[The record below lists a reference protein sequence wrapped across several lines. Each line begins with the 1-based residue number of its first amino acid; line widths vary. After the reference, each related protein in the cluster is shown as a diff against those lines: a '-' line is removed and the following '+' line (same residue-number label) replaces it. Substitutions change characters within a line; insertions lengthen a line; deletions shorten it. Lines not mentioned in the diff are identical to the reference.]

1 MTTKVINNVISSN
14 NCEQICNWLEE
25 KDQYLDVRPDVTSK
39 SPDFNSNNWPKS
51 LITDALNRVLD
62 KKYKVES
69 VIFYKAKGAFR
80 LHVDS
85 ANGEDNLYKVII
97 IPLKLDGPSSTV
109 VFDNNWYGPS
119 GKFSK
124 QEIPQF
130 EYTLDLGEQK
140 IYIPDMRKYKT
151 QDKKV
156 KALLEDLI
164 KKRKKI
170 DGRHYNYNKIG
181 NINNKPFPVDIHNK
195 YMNHIP
201 YENLHGLTVDK
212 IVEWQEGSPFIFDRT
227 QLHCGT
233 NTHTQKIFCTV
244 FTFKA

>member
-1 MTTKVINNVISSN
+1 MATKIINNVIPSH
-14 NCEQICNWLEE
+14 ERQLICNWLDK
-25 KDQYLDVRPDVTSK
+25 KDQYTDIRPDVTSK
-39 SPDFNSNNWPKS
+39 NPKFENNDWPKFS
-51 LITDALNRVLD
+51 IESALNRVLD
-62 KKYKVES
+62 KPYKIES

-85 ANGEDNLYKVII
+85 ANGEDDLYKVII
-97 IPLKLDGPSSTV
+97 FPLKLSGPSSTV
-109 VFDNNWYGPS
+109 IFDNHWHGPS

-130 EYTLDLGEQK
+130 EYTLELGSER